1 MKPIGPTIKAF
12 LRESELTQKQIAE
25 ELDIP
30 TSHLSSMLQRPS
42 MDADKYERICRIIGM
57 HPMTVF
63 EYGEEEGAKIVNY
76 SDLKD
81 VSGITNIGNAAVN
94 IGDSALARIMKEKD
108 KLIAEKDKRIEEKNK
123 LIEEKERTIRILM
136 RQSGIDD
143 GTDTRQQS

>member
-25 ELDIP
+25 ELNIP
-30 TSHLSSMLQRPS
+30 TSQLSTLLQRPS
-42 MDADKYERICRIIGM
+42 MDADKFEKICRIIGM

-63 EYGEEEGAKIVNY
+63 EYGEDEGAQIVNV
-76 SDLKD
+76 SDLKE

-94 IGDSALARIMKEKD
+94 IGDSAMVRIMKEKD
-108 KLIAEKDKRIEEKNK
+108 KLIEEKNR

-136 RQSGIDD
+136 RQSGIND
-143 GTDTRQQS
+143 GTDLGQREEIKQ